1 MDKLSNTVDKLF
13 RIIAQMLYK
22 IIYQA
27 VCRWIADQSLIQVL
41 NGFELFAN
49 TVFGCQTNIF
59 FTSNVKVVI
68 HALISRIS

>member
-1 MDKLSNTVDKLF
+1 MDKLSNTVDKLC

-49 TVFGCQTNIF
+49 TVFGCKQTYF
-59 FTSNVKVVI
+59 LRQT
-68 HALISRIS
+68 

>member
-13 RIIAQMLYK
+13 RIIPQMLYK
-22 IIYQA
+22 RIYST
-27 VCRWIADQSLIQVL
+27 VCQQVADQSLIQVL
-41 NGFELFAN
+41 NGFEQFAN

-59 FTSNVKVVI
+59 FTLNIKVVI